1 MEERF
6 DTFIKVILD
15 HEGGIVNDPD
25 DLGGYTNMG
34 ITRRRYPEMDIKNL
48 TVAQAKQIY
57 YDDFYKPLKLY
68 RIKDDL
74 LALHV
79 FDMAINAGKINA
91 VKILQD
97 ILNGCDSD
105 GSIGPITQQSIA
117 NADITTDLAKAY
129 IAKRIEYYYK
139 VSKRRNN
146 KKYLAGWVNRVYKTK
161 LDA

>member
-15 HEGGIVNDPD
+15 HEGGYVHDKD
-25 DLGGYTNMG
+25 DFGGETNMG
-34 ITRRRYPEMDIKNL
+34 ITRRRYPDMDIKNL
-48 TVAQAKQIY
+48 TVGQAKQIY

-74 LALHV
+74 LALHLL
-79 FDMAINAGKINA
+79 DMSVNSGKKNAIA
-91 VKILQD
+91 ILQEA
-97 ILNGCDSD
+97 LLGCDND
-105 GSIGPITQQSIA
+105 GVIGPITAQAIA
-117 NADITTDLAKAY
+117 NAEITTNMVAVY